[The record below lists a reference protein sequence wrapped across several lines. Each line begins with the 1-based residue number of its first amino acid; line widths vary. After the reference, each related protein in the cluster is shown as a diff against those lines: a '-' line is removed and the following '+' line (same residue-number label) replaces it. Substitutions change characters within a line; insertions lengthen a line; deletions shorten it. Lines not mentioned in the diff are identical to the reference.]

1 MLSSCGLKLEYVA
14 ECSDYPKL
22 AKISG
27 PVQSLIG
34 PVQSLIVDQFKIPRK
49 GDMAEIACLAQYHS
63 ADEAPLGL

>member
-22 AKISG
+22 AKIS
-27 PVQSLIG
+27 G